1 MELNENEKK
10 ILDNLREEFM
20 RTKEYRKLEERKRM
34 YSKNMDYVN
43 VSVINKRIKEEWVNF
58 LEYKQ
63 RQAIGVEEFMRKM
76 NEDDSRKCLVDLL
89 SIMVMTNIMDFLV
102 AEVKEFIAK
111 YSRTAKFSAFDNM
124 MNLSRECES
133 QVRLICKDAGY
144 EFNDKFAEYSDMI
157 QEMIT
162 NEVEKTMYN
171 YYIESK
177 AKKEEMKDESM
188 GN

>member
-1 MELNENEKK
+1 MELNENEKEM
-10 ILDNLREEFM
+10 LDNLRDEFM

-102 AEVKEFIAK
+102 AEVKEFISK

-162 NEVEKTMYN
+162 DEVEKTMYS

-177 AKKEEMKDESM
+177 AKKGERKNESM